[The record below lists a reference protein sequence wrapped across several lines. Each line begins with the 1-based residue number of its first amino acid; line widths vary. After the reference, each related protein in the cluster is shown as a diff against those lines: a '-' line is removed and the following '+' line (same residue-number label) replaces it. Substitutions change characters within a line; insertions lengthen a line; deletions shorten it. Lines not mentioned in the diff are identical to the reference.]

1 VVNLAAVA
9 SLAGVDTST
18 ASRVLSGPSNY
29 RVNESTRARILA
41 AAAQLDYRPN
51 LLARGLRTA
60 RTRTL
65 AIVVP
70 RINTA
75 VYAEIVAGAARA
87 VRARDYTLLIVQHD
101 DDGEGDAIYR
111 KVAQT
116 NQVDGL
122 IVAPHKAGPSFVAA
136 LASMAIPVV
145 IVHRKIRG
153 LSHCVTLDSYAA
165 TKLAI
170 NHLID
175 LGHRRIAYVAR
186 RAGFYNDS
194 RRLAGF
200 KAALLDAGI
209 EIDPSFIV
217 HADHTHEGAR
227 FAVNALLK
235 AGSSPPTAIFNVSLM
250 AASGSLSALDDHGLR
265 VPDDVSVIALYDDP
279 YASVLQPSITT
290 VRMPLQ
296 EMGAKAADVLLDLLE
311 GRAAPSAF
319 SLPAG
324 ALVVRAST
332 GPIKGTS
339 RRSDI

>member
-1 VVNLAAVA
+1 VNLAAVA

-75 VYAEIVAGAARA
+75 VYAEIVAGAASA

-101 DDGEGDAIYR
+101 DGEGDEIYR

-136 LASMAIPVV
+136 LVSTAIPIV

-200 KAALLDAGI
+200 KAALFEAGI

-227 FAVNALLK
+227 FAVDALLK
-235 AGSSPPTAIFNVSLM
+235 AGSSTPTAIFNVSLM
-250 AASGSLSALDDHGLR
+250 AASGSLSALTGHGLR

-279 YASVLQPSITT
+279 YASVLQPAITT

-296 EMGAKAADVLLDLLE
+296 EMGAKAADVLLDLLA
-311 GRAAPSAF
+311 GRPAASAL

-324 ALVVRAST
+324 ALMVRAST
-332 GPIKGTS
+332 GPIRSTLH
-339 RRSDI
+339 RSDT